1 MRFWPAAGSRTSLFA
16 PSPPATCSRTRT
28 GSAPGPGRNNA
39 CIAGAHG
46 MFDAAEGQL
55 AALAPNV
62 AAAIPAY
69 VLAAVTDV
77 MPEPAGILN
86 RFIALRVAQPDL
98 AVSLAGVPDAQT
110 RNTNFWNNI
119 FRAGAACYELRIH
132 ASAFLQTVAVMLQRN
147 LNAHQTVLDGVRA
160 TLRGTLGFTD
170 DRIIDVPVIF
180 GAKPGSGTA
189 FPLSGD
195 NVNPFQIK
203 NGDSGR
209 CLAAKPFGSY
219 SGRMCSRHTS

>member
-1 MRFWPAAGSRTSLFA
+1 
-16 PSPPATCSRTRT
+16 
-28 GSAPGPGRNNA
+28 
-39 CIAGAHG
+39 
-46 MFDAAEGQL
+46 
-55 AALAPNV
+55 
-62 AAAIPAY
+62 
-69 VLAAVTDV
+69 
-77 MPEPAGILN
+77 
-86 RFIALRVAQPDL
+86 
-98 AVSLAGVPDAQT
+98 
-110 RNTNFWNNI
+110 
-119 FRAGAACYELRIH
+119 
-132 ASAFLQTVAVMLQRN
+132 MLQRN